1 LLALNRRLWFVFF
14 RIQGPHAQFMLS
26 HEPIVRAIEA
36 RDTDIAEAAAVA
48 HVRESN
54 TLLLSMFHEVQSPR
68 GSSYSPLGTGTS
80 DPHATEVQT
89 AR

>member
-1 LLALNRRLWFVFF
+1 VFF

-54 TLLLSMFHEVQSPR
+54 TLLLSMFHEVQSR
-68 GSSYSPLGTGTS
+68 
-80 DPHATEVQT
+80 
-89 AR
+89 